1 MRFFSVAALALTMSC
16 AAAQPAASPPKT
28 GSAAPAAAI
37 APSPTAPTAAG
48 PQPYPEAARELE
60 AAKVTGT
67 LALYDTQDGVLR
79 CSDVERCRTEAVTP
93 ASTFKIPHSMIALET
108 GLVEGPDTVLPWDH
122 QEYTNPDW
130 NQDLSFRD
138 ALRYSCLPCYRA
150 IARKVGEAGEREWVT
165 KLGYGN
171 RDTSGGVDK
180 FWIWGGMRISP
191 LEQVDFLRRFD
202 ENKLPIS
209 ERTADIV
216 RDIMTLDVTENFV
229 LRAKTGTVGPPDEP
243 RELAWFVGWLEAG
256 TRRVFFALLI
266 DGHTEGVDPA
276 VVRRPLTERILH
288 ARGAM

>member
-1 MRFFSVAALALTMSC
+1 
-16 AAAQPAASPPKT
+16 
-28 GSAAPAAAI
+28 
-37 APSPTAPTAAG
+37 
-48 PQPYPEAARELE
+48 
-60 AAKVTGT
+60 
-67 LALYDTQDGVLR
+67 
-79 CSDVERCRTEAVTP
+79 
-93 ASTFKIPHSMIALET
+93 
-108 GLVEGPDTVLPWDH
+108 
-122 QEYTNPDW
+122 
-130 NQDLSFRD
+130 
-138 ALRYSCLPCYRA
+138 LPCYRA
-150 IARKVGEAGEREWVT
+150 IARKVGEAGEREWVN

-191 LEQVDFLRRFD
+191 LEQIDFLRRFD

-256 TRRVFFALLI
+256 ARRVFFALLI

-276 VVRRPLTERILH
+276 VVRRPLTERILR

>member
-1 MRFFSVAALALTMSC
+1 MSC
-16 AAAQPAASPPKT
+16 AAAQPVAAPPKASSPT
-28 GSAAPAAAI
+28 PAAAV
-37 APSPTAPTAAG
+37 APSTTTPTAAD

-108 GLVEGPDTVLPWDH
+108 GVVEGPDTVLPWDH
-122 QEYTNPDW
+122 QEYTNPNW
-130 NQDLSFRD
+130 NQDLSLRD

-180 FWIWGGMRISP
+180 FWIGGGMRISP
-191 LEQVDFLRRFD
+191 LEQIDFLRRFD
-202 ENKLPIS
+202 ESKLPIS
-209 ERTADIV
+209 DRTADIV
-216 RDIMTLDVTENFV
+216 RDIMTLDVTENYV
-229 LRAKTGTVGPPDEP
+229 LRGKTGTTAPPDEP
-243 RELAWFVGWLEAG
+243 RELAWLVGWLEAG
-256 TRRVFFALLI
+256 PRRIFFALLI
-266 DGHTEGVDPA
+266 DGHTDGVDPTA
-276 VVRRPLTERILH
+276 VRRPLTERILH